1 MKKHPKEAAAPEPG
15 VRPPEYVIE
24 LWVAPELLERRQSTA
39 RASHPEP
46 GRQAKAPRR
55 EADPK
60 LADWEAEP

>member
-1 MKKHPKEAAAPEPG
+1 MKKRAKAAAPEPG

-24 LWVAPELLERRQSTA
+24 LWVAPAVLDRRRDA
-39 RASHPEP
+39 ASAAHPER
-46 GRQAKAPRR
+46 GRQAKASRW